1 MEPTWS
7 AETENN
13 VIGFNL
19 TEFNKCENKFQTN
32 YRIFDQNVIYSFIHT
47 THNPF
52 WGSWFLDEGHLSYIA
67 RLNSEK
73 TIFFLWRFFV
83 V

>member
-7 AETENN
+7 AAETENN

-32 YRIFDQNVIYSFIHT
+32 YRIFDLKICHEIFLLHRDIGQ
-47 THNPF
+47 
-52 WGSWFLDEGHLSYIA
+52 GSWKQDP
-67 RLNSEK
+67 K
-73 TIFFLWRFFV
+73 TSLG
-83 V
+83 

>member
-7 AETENN
+7 AAETENN

-32 YRIFDQNVIYSFIHT
+32 YRIFDT
-47 THNPF
+47 
-52 WGSWFLDEGHLSYIA
+52 
-67 RLNSEK
+67 K
-73 TIFFLWRFFV
+73 IFFHKK
-83 V
+83 

>member
-7 AETENN
+7 AAETENN

-32 YRIFDQNVIYSFIHT
+32 YRIFDTFHFLQSYSYR
-47 THNPF
+47 PQ
-52 WGSWFLDEGHLSYIA
+52 SKLL
-67 RLNSEK
+67 EK
-73 TIFFLWRFFV
+73 SFFSLRKGYQV
-83 V
+83 EKNDTGPQVL

>member
-7 AETENN
+7 AAETENN

-32 YRIFDQNVIYSFIHT
+32 YRIFDQKLPV
-47 THNPF
+47 
-52 WGSWFLDEGHLSYIA
+52 
-67 RLNSEK
+67 
-73 TIFFLWRFFV
+73 TIIPDSKGTYGP
-83 V
+83 

>member
-7 AETENN
+7 AAETENN

-32 YRIFDQNVIYSFIHT
+32 YRIFDNFIST
-47 THNPF
+47 VLFTSP
-52 WGSWFLDEGHLSYIA
+52 A
-67 RLNSEK
+67 
-73 TIFFLWRFFV
+73 T
-83 V
+83 

>member
-7 AETENN
+7 AAETENN

-32 YRIFDQNVIYSFIHT
+32 YRIFDNFIST
-47 THNPF
+47 VLFT
-52 WGSWFLDEGHLSYIA
+52 
-67 RLNSEK
+67 
-73 TIFFLWRFFV
+73 
-83 V
+83 

>member
-32 YRIFDQNVIYSFIHT
+32 YRIFDQNFIYSFIHT
-47 THNPF
+47 TRTR
-52 WGSWFLDEGHLSYIA
+52 SEFLAYTRKA
-67 RLNSEK
+67 
-73 TIFFLWRFFV
+73 T
-83 V
+83 

>member
-7 AETENN
+7 AAETENN

-32 YRIFDQNVIYSFIHT
+32 YRVFDQKLPV
-47 THNPF
+47 
-52 WGSWFLDEGHLSYIA
+52 
-67 RLNSEK
+67 
-73 TIFFLWRFFV
+73 TIIPDSKGTYGKHKSAP
-83 V
+83 